1 MPRKSEIYLPG
12 IPSHV
17 VQSSNDRN
25 PCFFDE
31 DNYWFLPDCL
41 GDACVRYDVSIHAY
55 VLMTNHIHLLMTP
68 CTTMHK
74 NA

>member
-1 MPRKSEIYLPG
+1 MTLYFVPRKSEIYLPG

-41 GDACVRYDVSIHAY
+41 GDALENDF
-55 VLMTNHIHLLMTP
+55 LG
-68 CTTMHK
+68 
-74 NA
+74 